1 MSHGAR
7 ASREAPRNRRAT
19 DQKTSCSAS
28 SGPASPRSASRSLSP
43 RSVSPRPASSCPVS
57 SASLSTGIGYQ
68 QLPLQP
74 HSEVASA
81 MSASSAAP
89 SLGQRI
95 PSDNTES
102 SHFLESPQL
111 LESASAGRDTSRV
124 GRGRGSRTVTP
135 AERAQARE
143 VSLRRIGALF
153 APYRWQLA
161 IVTVVIVA

>member
-43 RSVSPRPASSCPVS
+43 RPASSCPAS

-89 SLGQRI
+89 SPGQRI

-111 LESASAGRDTSRV
+111 LESAPAGRDTSRV

-161 IVTVVIVA
+161 IVT